1 MASWNLGKSNWKYFQ
16 IQNNNKKKIIKKIWH
31 HTTWICT
38 TTTPPSF
45 ILHHHHP
52 LAITVSF
59 LCILKSNF
67 LQSVEI
73 GSKCDANYSFFTAGF
88 NPMHRGKGEGHRGLV
103 GTSWHWNC
111 SNLPNIEGHFKVP
124 SESFFPKNFKTR
136 LTFWHMWFF
145 YFQNLVRSCQHIG
158 GTLCILYTVFAPQ

>member
-1 MASWNLGKSNWKYFQ
+1 MAPWNLGKSNWKYFL
-16 IQNNNKKKIIKKIWH
+16 IQNKKIKKILKKNWH

-52 LAITVSF
+52 LVITVSF

-88 NPMHRGKGEGHRGLV
+88 NPMHRGKGGGSPGV
-103 GTSWHWNC
+103 GWDQLGGKCPSKWNC
-111 SNLPNIEGHFKVP
+111 YCQGAVVVQDESWPGGGGADPGGMVPN
-124 SESFFPKNFKTR
+124 FF
-136 LTFWHMWFF
+136 
-145 YFQNLVRSCQHIG
+145 
-158 GTLCILYTVFAPQ
+158 